1 MKDNYQQALDYLY
14 SYVDYSVK
22 RKYRYSPDVFDLVR
36 VTELLAS
43 LGNPHENYPSIH
55 VAGTKGKGSVSA
67 LLASCLTEHGYKTA
81 LYTSPHLLHFTERIQ
96 IDGREIPEERVVAFV
111 AKLKELM
118 GEESDLTV
126 YELITAMAFD
136 YFAREDVDCA
146 VVEVGLGGRLDATNV
161 LTPLVTIITSLS
173 YDHMHLLGE
182 SLSDIAR
189 EKGGIIKPDVPI
201 VMAPQQFEAERVVEE
216 IAEER
221 GAPLIQVGTDWH
233 FAPGSHELDGQ
244 SLYVWSAKEQPL
256 MDAFVES
263 AGGEEW
269 APPRFEIPLL
279 GHHQVVNASV
289 AYAAL
294 KAVDEAGL
302 KISEESIR
310 QGFRKVQWPGRF
322 QVLSEHPALVI
333 DSAHNRD
340 SALKLRIAI
349 DDYFPGR
356 QVLLIFGASEDKDL
370 TGMMTEL
377 VPRISRLIVTQAS
390 HPRAADP
397 EELANLARGFGLKVE
412 VITPVKAALQ
422 YALEMQDPDEVVLAA
437 GSLFISGEVLSA
449 WGEISP
455 AA

>member
-67 LLASCLTEHGYKTA
+67 LIASCLTEHGYKTA

>member
-1 MKDNYQQALDYLY
+1 
-14 SYVDYSVK
+14 
-22 RKYRYSPDVFDLVR
+22 
-36 VTELLAS
+36 
-43 LGNPHENYPSIH
+43 
-55 VAGTKGKGSVSA
+55 
-67 LLASCLTEHGYKTA
+67 
-81 LYTSPHLLHFTERIQ
+81 
-96 IDGREIPEERVVAFV
+96 
-111 AKLKELM
+111 
-118 GEESDLTV
+118 
-126 YELITAMAFD
+126 
-136 YFAREDVDCA
+136 
-146 VVEVGLGGRLDATNV
+146 
-161 LTPLVTIITSLS
+161 
-173 YDHMHLLGE
+173 
-182 SLSDIAR
+182 
-189 EKGGIIKPDVPI
+189 
-201 VMAPQQFEAERVVEE
+201 
-216 IAEER
+216 
-221 GAPLIQVGTDWH
+221 
-233 FAPGSHELDGQ
+233 
-244 SLYVWSAKEQPL
+244 
-256 MDAFVES
+256 
-263 AGGEEW
+263 
-269 APPRFEIPLL
+269 
-279 GHHQVVNASV
+279 VVNASV

>member
-1 MKDNYQQALDYLY
+1 MKDNYQQPLDYLY

-67 LLASCLTEHGYKTA
+67 LIASCLTEHGYKTA